1 MSTVLVIGGGV
12 LADRVSQALAPDHD
26 VIRRPDVAV
35 ELPDSVRLALVV
47 HDQWRPAVHRRAEDA
62 FQRAG
67 IPWLRGFVALGAG
80 VVGPLVRPG
89 QAGCSRCADF
99 RRWMAGADRQE
110 MRQLVQR
117 WTDCSGPGRDPW
129 ASRSGLLQ
137 VAQLVTEE
145 ARRLLAGRPPR
156 TAGYMYLVHLKTLRS
171 SRHLFLPNPLCP
183 VCGQP
188 AADSPSDAHIPLR
201 PSRKVSPDSFR
212 CRSLAELKPVLEL
225 EYLDGETGLLNGKL
239 HDLGSPF
246 AAASVN
252 LPLIQGDE
260 PTAGRT
266 LAYDEAELTAM
277 LEALER
283 YCGLAPRGKRTGVRD
298 SFRKLAADALNPATV
313 GLHRPD
319 QYARPDFPFQPYHPD
334 RELDWVWG
342 YSFLRQNPILVPR
355 ALAYYS
361 LGCRDGFVYETSN
374 GCALGGT
381 LVEAIF
387 HAILEVVERDA
398 FLLTWYA
405 RLPAPRLDPGSLDD
419 PELRAMIHRFQELT
433 GYELFLHNITMENR
447 IPSVWLTAKNR
458 RPSGANL
465 VCAAGAH
472 LDPIR
477 AIKSALH
484 ELAGTLAFL
493 DERYEENR
501 HRCQRMYRDPFFVRS
516 MEDHSLLYS
525 LPQAEERL
533 SFLFDGRSESRAFS
547 AAFPRWETH
556 ADLTDDLR
564 DLLAVFRRLQL
575 DVIVV
580 DQTAPELK
588 RNGLY
593 CVKVLIPGMLPMTF
607 GHHLTRLEGLERV
620 LRVPQQLGYTKRPLR
635 RGQLNPHPHPFP

>member
-1 MSTVLVIGGGV
+1 MSTVLVIGEGL
-12 LADRVSQALAPDHD
+12 LANRVSEELASEHD
-26 VIRRPDVAV
+26 VVLKPDVAA
-35 ELPDSVRLALVV
+35 EWPDSVRLALVV
-47 HDQWRPAVHRRAEDA
+47 HDQWHPAVHRRAEDV
-62 FQRAG
+62 FPPRG
-67 IPWLRGFVALGAG
+67 IPWLRGFVALGVAA
-80 VVGPLVRPG
+80 VGPLVLPG
-89 QAGCSRCADF
+89 QVGCSQCADF
-99 RRWMAGADRQE
+99 RRWMAGPDRPE
-110 MRQLVQR
+110 MRQLMQR
-117 WTDCSGPGRDPW
+117 WTERGGPQHDPW

-137 VAQLVTEE
+137 VAQLVAEE

-156 TAGYMYLVHLKTLRS
+156 TEGHMYLVHLKTLRS
-171 SRHLFLPNPLCP
+171 SRHRFLPNPLCA

-188 AADSPSDAHIPLR
+188 AEDSPTNAQIPLLSS
-201 PSRKVSPDSFR
+201 PKVSRDSFR
-212 CRSLAELKPVLEL
+212 CRSLGELKPVLERD
-225 EYLDGETGLLNGKL
+225 YLDGETGLLNGKL

-252 LPLIQGDE
+252 LPLVQGDE

-283 YCGLAPRGKRTGVRD
+283 YCGLAPRGKRAGVRG
-298 SFRKLAADALNPATV
+298 SFRSLAADALNPAAV

-342 YSFLRQNPILVPR
+342 YSFLRQGPILVPR
-355 ALAYYS
+355 LLAYYS
-361 LGCRDGFVYETSN
+361 LGCGDGFVYETSN

-387 HAILEVVERDA
+387 HGILEVVERDA

-405 RLPAPRLDPGSLDD
+405 RLPAPRLDPSSLDD
-419 PELRAMIHRFQELT
+419 PELRAMIHRFQEFT
-433 GYELFLHNITMENR
+433 GYDLFLHNITMENR

-458 RPSGANL
+458 RSTGANL

-472 LDPIR
+472 LDPVR

-484 ELAGTLAFL
+484 ELTGTLAFL
-493 DERYEENR
+493 NDRYEANR
-501 HRCQRMYRDPFFVRS
+501 NRCQQMYYDPFSVRR

-533 SFLFDGRSESRAFS
+533 SFLLDGRDESRAFS
-547 AAFPRWETH
+547 AAFPHWETH
-556 ADLTDDLR
+556 ADLADDLR
-564 DLLAVFRRLQL
+564 DVLAVFRRLQL

-580 DQTAPELK
+580 DQTAPELR
-588 RNGLY
+588 RNGLH

-635 RGQLNPHPHPFP
+635 RSQLNPHPHPFP